1 MSAFSMIES
10 FFFLSLGIAFVLI
23 ILLVYHFKQRITTIE
38 QKSDTMFDIVQN
50 LAKELNSMKAAR
62 PIYANAVLK
71 ERNALEEE
79 DDDDDSAEDEDS
91 ADSDNDDESDD
102 EEEESDK
109 DETEAWE
116 TEVGGEARVR
126 DVATPAKLVPA
137 YDNDERGGVR
147 GALAPAK
154 APAYESVKIIN
165 ISDLEQI
172 DHIQDLDLDSE
183 SESEEPVELK
193 DDESDKIKVLKM
205 TANTTDPEPI
215 ITNPSNNIH
224 VYKKMTVG
232 ALKALVISQGLCSDA
247 SKLSKRE
254 LLLLLT
260 NK

>member
-50 LAKELNSMKAAR
+50 LAKELNSMKVQNMTKDLH
-62 PIYANAVLK
+62 PNYVNAILK
-71 ERNALEEE
+71 GDEEDEEDDVEEEEEEEEESDEEEDDVEEDDDEEEDEEE
-79 DDDDDSAEDEDS
+79 DDDDVEDDV
-91 ADSDNDDESDD
+91 
-102 EEEESDK
+102 EEEE
-109 DETEAWE
+109 E
-116 TEVGGEARVR
+116 
-126 DVATPAKLVPA
+126 
-137 YDNDERGGVR
+137 
-147 GALAPAK
+147 APAK
-154 APAYESVKIIN
+154 ESVKIIN

-172 DHIQDLDLDSE
+172 DQIQENIDDSD
-183 SESEEPVELK
+183 SDSNSAPVELK
-193 DDESDKIKVLKM
+193 DDDSDKIKVLKM
-205 TANTTDPEPI
+205 STSVDI
-215 ITNPSNNIH
+215 VSNSVPAPGDQSIH

-232 ALKALVISQGLCSDA
+232 ALKALVISKGLCSDA

>member
-62 PIYANAVLK
+62 PIYANAVLQ
-71 ERNALEEE
+71 ERCALEEDEEEESEEDE
-79 DDDDDSAEDEDS
+79 DDDEESESEEDEDENDDESEEDEDS
-91 ADSDNDDESDD
+91 ADE
-102 EEEESDK
+102 
-109 DETEAWE
+109 DETEA
-116 TEVGGEARVR
+116 GEARVR
-126 DVATPAKLVPA
+126 GVATPVPV
-137 YDNDERGGVR
+137 YDNDERGEARVR
-147 GALAPAK
+147 GVAK
-154 APAYESVKIIN
+154 ESVKIIN

-172 DHIQDLDLDSE
+172 DDIQDLDLDSE
-183 SESEEPVELK
+183 SESEEPVELI

-205 TANTTDPEPI
+205 TANIETDPI
-215 ITNPSNNIH
+215 IVANPSNNIH

-232 ALKALVISQGLCSDA
+232 SLKTLVISQGLCSDA

-260 NK
+260 SK

>member
-10 FFFLSLGIAFVLI
+10 FFFLSLGITFVLI
-23 ILLVYHFKQRITTIE
+23 ILLIYHFKQRITTIE

-79 DDDDDSAEDEDS
+79 DDEEESEDEDEDS
-91 ADSDNDDESDD
+91 EDEDEDEDSDDDDNDEDSEDDDE
-102 EEEESDK
+102 
-109 DETEAWE
+109 DETEVW
-116 TEVGGEARVR
+116 EARVR

-154 APAYESVKIIN
+154 ESVKIIN

-172 DHIQDLDLDSE
+172 DDIQDLDLDSE

-232 ALKALVISQGLCSDA
+232 SLKSLVISKGLCSDA